1 MPRQEC
7 EEAIVAQGMYDYRS
21 RSLPDIFADILGQAT
36 TLLRKEGQLARAEM
50 AEKISQAAVG
60 LGLIVF
66 GAVLLIPA
74 LVILLDAAVA
84 ALVRNGILEHWSA
97 LIVGGSA
104 LTLGLILALVGAS
117 RLKARRLMPS
127 RTIEQLQQDAAVAKQ
142 QMRNDNEQIQ
152 RAA

>member
-1 MPRQEC
+1 
-7 EEAIVAQGMYDYRS
+7 MYETYGNRNRPFTDI
-21 RSLPDIFADILGQAT
+21 LADIFSQAT

-50 AEKISQAAVG
+50 SDKISQVAVG
-60 LGLIVF
+60 IALLVF

-84 ALVRNGILEHWSA
+84 ALVRSGILEHWSA

-104 LTLGLILALVGAS
+104 LAVGLILALVGLS
-117 RLKARRLMPS
+117 RLKAKRLMPE

-142 QMRNDNEQIQ
+142 QMRSDHEQIQ